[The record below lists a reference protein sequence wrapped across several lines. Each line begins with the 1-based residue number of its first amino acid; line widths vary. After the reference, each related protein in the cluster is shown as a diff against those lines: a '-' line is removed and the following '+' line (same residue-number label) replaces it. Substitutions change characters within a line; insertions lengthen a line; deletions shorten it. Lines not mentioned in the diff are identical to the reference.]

1 MSENRHRHG
10 RRTRSRGQWARLRE
24 SVESRLWPLPVAAVL
39 LAVVLGLVLPRLDL
53 LIDADLP
60 TAVDSVI
67 FNGGAE
73 TARSVLS
80 SIAGSLITATSLTFS
95 LTVVAL
101 QLASSQASPRV
112 LRLFA
117 RDRQVHA
124 TLAVFLGTFAYSITV
139 LRSVRATTDD
149 AAEFVP
155 RVAVTT
161 AFVLTLVSV
170 VMLVFFLAHL
180 AAQLRVETMLKD
192 IHAETNRTIDLVGD
206 GNEAAPAYAGAVLV
220 PATPRTVTAD
230 SSGFITAR
238 DHAAL
243 VRCATE
249 HAIVIQETRRV
260 GENVVAGTPLA
271 VWWPDGHGAAGVEP
285 DAAKPV
291 VAEPDAVAD
300 AVRRAYAIAYERTA
314 AQDIDYGVQQIVDIG
329 VRALS
334 PGINDPTTAVNA
346 LGHLGAVIASSV
358 QVPALPAALADADG
372 NLRVVTLTRGPAA
385 IIHDALS
392 PMRHYGADDAA
403 VVRRFLQLISDLA
416 YTCASDEVHAA
427 LRQQLAALDRQ
438 LQEQNDDPAAVD
450 EMRAAVAEVTA
461 RIEAGLARVP

>member
-1 MSENRHRHG
+1 MAELRGTSGG
-10 RRTRSRGQWARLRE
+10 RARWARLTE

-39 LAVVLGLVLPRLDL
+39 LAVLLGLVLPRIDL
-53 LIDADLP
+53 LIDAELP

-170 VMLVFFLAHL
+170 IMLVFFLAHL

-192 IHAETNRTIDLVGD
+192 IHAETDRTIDLVGA
-206 GNEAAPAYAGAVLV
+206 GNEAARAYTAPVQV
-220 PATPRTVTAD
+220 PAGTHTVTAAV
-230 SSGFITAR
+230 SGFITGR
-238 DHAAL
+238 NHGAL
-243 VRCATE
+243 VEYAAV
-249 HAIVIQETRRV
+249 HGLVFQEVRPV
-260 GENVVAGTPLA
+260 GENVVAGTPLL
-271 VWWPDGHGAAGVEP
+271 VWWSAGNGTEP
-285 DAAKPV
+285 ADADAA
-291 VAEPDAVAD
+291 AADDVAD
-300 AVRRAYAIAYERTA
+300 AVRGAYSIAYERTA
-314 AQDIDYGVQQIVDIG
+314 AQDLDYGVQQIVDIG

-346 LGHLGAVIASSV
+346 LGHLSAIVASTI
-358 QVPALPAALADADG
+358 QMPPLPAALADADG
-372 NLRVVTLTRGPAA
+372 NLRLVTVTRTTAES
-385 IIHDALS
+385 IHDALAQ
-392 PMRHYGADDAA
+392 MRHYGATDPT

-416 YTCASDEVHAA
+416 YTCSAGEVLAA
-427 LRQQLAALDRQ
+427 LQEQLAALDLQ
-438 LQEQNDDPAAVD
+438 LRAQSDDPAATS
-450 EMRAAVAEVTA
+450 EMRTAVADVAAQLAGAPVT
-461 RIEAGLARVP
+461 R

>member
-1 MSENRHRHG
+1 
-10 RRTRSRGQWARLRE
+10 
-24 SVESRLWPLPVAAVL
+24 VESRLWPLPVAAIV
-39 LAVVLGLVLPRLDL
+39 LAVALGLLLPRIDL
-53 LIDADLP
+53 LIDTELP

-124 TLAVFLGTFAYSITV
+124 TLAMFLGTFAYSITV
-139 LRSVRATTDD
+139 LRSVRASTDD
-149 AAEFVP
+149 APEFVP
-155 RVAVTT
+155 RVAVTVG
-161 AFVLTLVSV
+161 FVLTLVSV
-170 VMLVFFLAHL
+170 IMLVFFLAHL

-206 GNEAAPAYAGAVLV
+206 GNQAARACAAPTGT
-220 PATPRTVTAD
+220 PARTRTITAA
-230 SSGFITAR
+230 SSGFITSR

-243 VRCATE
+243 VHFAAE
-249 HAIVIQETRRV
+249 HDIVIKETRRV

-271 VWWPDGHGAAGVEP
+271 LWWPDGRGSVAAQPGGTADGDREPGAVDAP
-285 DAAKPV
+285 D
-291 VAEPDAVAD
+291 VAE
-300 AVRRAYAIAYERTA
+300 AVRGAYTIAYERTA
-314 AQDIDYGVQQIVDIG
+314 AQDIDFGVQQIVDIG

-346 LGHLGAVIASSV
+346 LGHLSAIITRTV
-358 QVPALPAALADADG
+358 QMPALPAALADADG
-372 NLRVVTLTRGPAA
+372 NVRVVTVRHSSADT
-385 IIHDALS
+385 IHDALS
-392 PMRHYGADDAA
+392 PIRHYGAGAPT
-403 VVRRFLQLISDLA
+403 VVTRFLQLIGDLG
-416 YTCASDEVHAA
+416 YTCSDREVHAA
-427 LRQQLAALDRQ
+427 LHQQLTALAQQ
-438 LQEQNDDPAAVD
+438 LRALTDDPAAV
-450 EMRAAVAEVTA
+450 EQMLAAVAETAAELTA
-461 RIEAGLARVP
+461 RAAV

>member
-1 MSENRHRHG
+1 MSEKQSRRPNRA
-10 RRTRSRGQWARLRE
+10 RTRGRWARLTE
-24 SVESRLWPLPVAAVL
+24 SVESRLWPLPVAAVV
-39 LAVVLGLVLPRLDL
+39 LAVALGLLLPRIDL
-53 LIDADLP
+53 LIDAELP

-155 RVAVTT
+155 RVAVTV
-161 AFVLTLVSV
+161 AFLLTLVSV
-170 VMLVFFLAHL
+170 IMLVFFLAHL

-206 GNEAAPAYAGAVLV
+206 GNDAALAFTSRVEIP
-220 PATPRTVTAD
+220 TRTSTVAAA
-230 SSGFITAR
+230 SSGFITGR

-243 VRCATE
+243 VDCAAA
-249 HAIVIQETRRV
+249 HSIVIQETRRV
-260 GENVVAGTPLA
+260 GDNVVAGTPLA
-271 VWWPDGHGAAGVEP
+271 VWWPDGDGTATVKS
-285 DAAKPV
+285 D
-291 VAEPDAVAD
+291 DVAD
-300 AVRRAYAIAYERTA
+300 AVRTMYSIAYERTA

-346 LGHLGAVIASSV
+346 LGHLGAIIARTL
-358 QVPALPAALADADG
+358 QMPALPAALADPDG
-372 NLRVVTLTRGPAA
+372 NLRVVTVARTSAETIHYALT
-385 IIHDALS
+385 
-392 PMRHYGADDAA
+392 PMRHYGADDPS
-403 VVRRFLQLISDLA
+403 VVKRFLQLISDLA
-416 YTCASDEVHAA
+416 YTCGAGEVQTA
-427 LRQQLAALDRQ
+427 LQRQLAALDLQ
-438 LQEQNDDPAAVD
+438 LQAQGDDPVAVSD
-450 EMRAAVAEVTA
+450 MRSAVAEVVTQIDGSPA
-461 RIEAGLARVP
+461 PA